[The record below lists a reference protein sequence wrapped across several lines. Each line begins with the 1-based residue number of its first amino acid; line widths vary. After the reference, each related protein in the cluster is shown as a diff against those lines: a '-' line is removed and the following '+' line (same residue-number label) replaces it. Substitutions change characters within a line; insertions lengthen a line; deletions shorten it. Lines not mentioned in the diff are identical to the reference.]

1 MRIPEIRSKGIN
13 TTGLT
18 GIVLMTLHI
27 LGHLTGWAWPVLYV
41 LLIMSGIGQSIIKR
55 RTSSV

>member
-1 MRIPEIRSKGIN
+1 MKLPQSYSGLN

-27 LGHLTGWAWPVLYV
+27 TGYLVGWAWPMVYV
-41 LLIMSGIGQSIIKR
+41 TLILSGIGQEFR
-55 RTSSV
+55 RYYD

>member
-18 GIVLMTLHI
+18 GIVLMTLHL
-27 LGHLTGWAWPVLYV
+27 LGYITGWGWPVLYV
-41 LLIMSGIGQSIIKR
+41 LLIMSGVGQEYYKKKDI
-55 RTSSV
+55 

>member
-1 MRIPEIRSKGIN
+1 MHMRIPEIRTKGIN

-27 LGHLTGWAWPVLYV
+27 LGHLNGWAWPILICHIDNEWYRTRVL
-41 LLIMSGIGQSIIKR
+41 
-55 RTSSV
+55 